1 MPEGASTAWCWCFR
15 ALTKSLSER
24 VSLSAWQAGT
34 SAEHIYSNLWKKRI
48 WLQQGIYTTHQSAGR
63 ERDNKGQTERE
74 KRGGGVWFGVVVLLV
89 LLNLHTDMHK
99 SAHTQTFTQFFFLAV
114 DVGPESSL
122 VFQFQSPSLPR
133 SNTWGGNW
141 RRCHY
146 PTAVPTTQCYTHAI
160 CTYDCVCV
168 CVLAKRS
175 TEVKSLSVSRSLIL
189 SSFRILAI
197 LHTMLKATAWIRFSP
212 CGYVTH
218 TNVHT
223 HTPGTPIV
231 AAGNGMGE
239 EWEREGKRGNAGK
252 LLQLAYQKQSKD
264 NNILFT
270 QKEATRRTDR
280 VRAPWKW
287 SESRYRQYRTS
298 VSFWGLCFSFI
309 LFVKLNT
316 DLSYFSVI
324 YLHFSVLAKTKLKGF
339 VWNRVAKIMTNH
351 MRFKFIYV
359 YKWVNYTIM

>member
-34 SAEHIYSNLWKKRI
+34 SAERIYSNLWKKRI

-74 KRGGGVWFGVVVLLV
+74 KRGGGVWFGGVVLLV

-99 SAHTQTFTQFFFLAV
+99 SAHTQTFTQFFFLAG

-141 RRCHY
+141 RWCHY

-168 CVLAKRS
+168 CACETLHWGQISLCLLLFNSVFVQDFGYPAHH
-175 TEVKSLSVSRSLIL
+175 VKSHGLDQVLS
-189 SSFRILAI
+189 
-197 LHTMLKATAWIRFSP
+197 MWIRD
-212 CGYVTH
+212 TH
-218 TNVHT
+218 KCARTHAHT
-223 HTPGTPIV
+223 VYSDCSCREWHGGRVGKGGETRERGEAFT
-231 AAGNGMGE
+231 AG
-239 EWEREGKRGNAGK
+239 
-252 LLQLAYQKQSKD
+252 LSKA
-264 NNILFT
+264 I
-270 QKEATRRTDR
+270 
-280 VRAPWKW
+280 
-287 SESRYRQYRTS
+287 
-298 VSFWGLCFSFI
+298 
-309 LFVKLNT
+309 
-316 DLSYFSVI
+316 
-324 YLHFSVLAKTKLKGF
+324 KG
-339 VWNRVAKIMTNH
+339 
-351 MRFKFIYV
+351 
-359 YKWVNYTIM
+359 